1 MTATKAQRDE
11 RRSKLKLPSVMA
23 GREWVILSQREGS
36 FENHVPDSCCAFA
49 WMCIDAQI

>member
-11 RRSKLKLPSVMA
+11 RRSKLPSVMA